1 MEVTW
6 CGEDAVVLLW
16 KNTGI
21 VMVGPY
27 GDWLNY
33 PYDMAVSLVSEPD
46 CCRIITSTSCEM
58 LQRVPPSTEAI
69 KRIGSTDPAALLYD
83 AMEGFLEGD
92 PKSDENIR
100 SIASTNQLQYA
111 VKSCI
116 TAASAEFDIARQQAL
131 FRAASYGKAFCQNL
145 DPTEFVETAKKL
157 RVLNDVRR
165 EAIGLPLTIQQ
176 YTRLTPEVLVNRLTM
191 RNHHFLALKICELL
205 KLKNESVLIHWASEK
220 VKRLTATPATDE
232 EIALEI
238 KHKLQKYARM
248 SYLEVAAA
256 AYHMGRRRL
265 ATMLLDMEQHA
276 ADQVP
281 LLLSMQEEELALSKA
296 VNSEDT
302 DLIYLTL
309 IHLERSR
316 PDAEAFYRLVHAH
329 PEAANLL
336 KIYYR
341 NKATAGDR
349 ALLHNLLMYS
359 RNYYEAG
366 LACMNQAHLQE
377 SFPRK
382 LQLVKEAIHLF
393 GQQRELS
400 VYRSATEEQMD
411 LMEIQKALEV
421 RSSRDFIGLSLS
433 ETLANIYL
441 LNVEKP
447 DETQR
452 WNQEATRIIKKFKV
466 SEKMVWSL
474 KVDCFSKTG
483 QWEML
488 SKLAAEKKSPI
499 GYKPFAMAC
508 KK

>member
-1 MEVTW
+1 
-6 CGEDAVVLLW
+6 
-16 KNTGI
+16 
-21 VMVGPY
+21 
-27 GDWLNY
+27 
-33 PYDMAVSLVSEPD
+33 
-46 CCRIITSTSCEM
+46 M
-58 LQRVPPSTEAI
+58 LQRVPASTEAI

-116 TAASAEFDIARQQAL
+116 NAASAEFDIPRQQAL

-145 DPTEFVETAKKL
+145 DPTEFVETAQKL

-176 YTRLTPEVLVNRLTM
+176 YARLTPE
-191 RNHHFLALKICELL
+191 
-205 KLKNESVLIHWASEK
+205 

-238 KHKLQKYARM
+238 KHKLQKYDRM
-248 SYLEVAAA
+248 AYLEVAAA
-256 AYHMGRRRL
+256 AYHMGRRHL

-329 PEAANLL
+329 AEAANLL

-349 ALLHNLLMYS
+349 ALLHNMLMYS
-359 RNYYEAG
+359 RSYYEAG
-366 LACMNQAHLQE
+366 VACMNQAYLQE
-377 SFPRK
+377 SFPKK
-382 LQLVKEAIHLF
+382 LQLVKEAIQLF
-393 GQQRELS
+393 GQNRELS
-400 VYRSATEEQMD
+400 VYRASTEEQMD

-447 DETQR
+447 DESQR
-452 WNQEATRIIKKFKV
+452 WNQEAARIIKKFKV

-483 QWEML
+483 QWELL
-488 SKLAAEKKSPI
+488 SKLATEKKSPI
-499 GYKPFAMAC
+499 GYKPFALAC